1 MIMIMWDG
9 DEDGGEEHH
18 IDTLRSPEIPSEAIV
33 VDAAR
38 NCVTSL
44 RRSKAQKAFSLSLW
58 LSDAQTTG
66 FTLSSGKIT
75 QMLST
80 KYFQPHERIFLWL
93 HVLPKINVIATTFN
107 PRRRSK
113 RRKRFLPFPGIC
125 LAGRKSCHCC
135 PENVKVWYFMWLKV
149 ITRVQEIISTISNIF
164 EERHSEAKIW
174 ILCVDL
180 QIFSA
185 ESLPRPP
192 LTCSDHRPARMY
204 NENLLKPYI

>member
-1 MIMIMWDG
+1 MLMMLMVKSTTSTRCVHQKSLPKPLLLMQPAIAWHHSG
-9 DEDGGEEHH
+9 DPKHKR
-18 IDTLRSPEIPSEAIV
+18 L
-33 VDAAR
+33 
-38 NCVTSL
+38 
-44 RRSKAQKAFSLSLW
+44 SLSLW

-93 HVLPKINVIATTFN
+93 HVLPKLNVIATTFN

-192 LTCSDHRPARMY
+192 LTCSDHRPARMC

>member
-1 MIMIMWDG
+1 MMLLIVMVVMSITLTCCVHQKSLPKPLLLLQPAIAWHHSG
-9 DEDGGEEHH
+9 DPKHKR
-18 IDTLRSPEIPSEAIV
+18 L
-33 VDAAR
+33 
-38 NCVTSL
+38 
-44 RRSKAQKAFSLSLW
+44 SLSLW

-93 HVLPKINVIATTFN
+93 HVLPKLNVIATTFN

-135 PENVKVWYFMWLKV
+135 PGNVKVWYFMWSKV